1 MDEHL
6 SCGSKEDTF
15 EFVGEDRVVQ
25 LYNDCRNYP
34 LRLKASFRDS
44 MKRESVESALYAF
57 VTHMRSR
64 FAANFRPHVGA
75 SLQARIPHLA
85 RKVVVFFTLGRI
97 EVVFRKQSD
106 EADRREV
113 IEWLVRNGALDVEG

>member
-6 SCGSKEDTF
+6 SYGSKEDTF
-15 EFVGEDRVVQ
+15 EFVGEDRIVR

-44 MKRESVESALYAF
+44 MRKERVESMLYAF
-57 VTHMRSR
+57 VTRMRAR

-113 IEWLVRNGALDVEG
+113 IEWLVRNGVLGVEE

>member
-34 LRLKASFRDS
+34 LRLTASFRDS
-44 MKRESVESALYAF
+44 TDKERIESTLYAF
-57 VTHMRSR
+57 VTRMRSR

-85 RKVVVFFTLGRI
+85 RKVVVFFSLGRI
-97 EVVFRKQSD
+97 EVVFRKYSD

-113 IEWLVRNGALDVEG
+113 IEWLVQNGALDPEG